1 MGLKEG
7 DKIASIAK
15 VAEEEGETVEADE
28 TTETPT
34 PDPTV

>member
-15 VAEEEGETVEADE
+15 VAEEEGEAMTDE
-28 TTETPT
+28 TTEAPT
-34 PDPTV
+34 PDATV